1 MKDINKNIKE
11 NISGNIRSSFL
22 IKYFIVFIVL
32 NSLISSLLFSFV
44 MFPIKYPIII
54 LFSLLSFFMSL
65 ALLKLLFKVDVIKM
79 YDTFSYAKDSF
90 QIQTNIILNILNS
103 PIIIVDINKAI
114 ITCNNA
120 LYEFVEMEKS
130 SLKGVNIDDF
140 NKSIYLM
147 QNKNTL
153 VSLDDC
159 LKQIVCELSLT
170 TPNGNEKTFIA
181 QINEVQDISN
191 DVIAYIIVCT
201 DTTNIRKEQE
211 NLHNQ
216 ERLALIG
223 QMGSGIIHESKNYL
237 ASIKGYCELLLLS
250 IKEERQK
257 SYVSKIQFIA
267 NDMNGLLNQYLSLSK
282 PSELILDLVS
292 VNELIESITY
302 IIESPSFLLG
312 SNLKIDLCEQ
322 DEEVLADDS
331 RVKHVIINITKNAVE
346 AMKEISEAYL
356 TIQTVKQD
364 NTMQIIISD
373 NGVGIPPSDIQKL
386 GTPFFSTKNTGTGLG
401 LSNCYKIVQ
410 DCGGEINVSSKV
422 GHGTTFTI
430 SLPIY
435 EEELEYGQM

>member
-1 MKDINKNIKE
+1 MKNISENVKE
-11 NISGNIRSSFL
+11 NIDNIRSSSV
-22 IKYFIVFIVL
+22 IKYFIVFILL
-32 NSLISSLLFSFV
+32 NSSISSLLFLLDR
-44 MFPIKYPIII
+44 FPIKYPIII
-54 LFSLLSFFMSL
+54 LYNLLSFFISL
-65 ALLKLLFKVDVIKM
+65 ALLKFLFKIDLVKIVNS
-79 YDTFSYAKDSF
+79 FSYAKDSF
-90 QIQTNIILNILNS
+90 EIQTNNILNLLNS
-103 PIIIVDINKAI
+103 PILIVDINKLI
-114 ITCNNA
+114 ISCNNA
-120 LYEFVEMEKS
+120 FCNFVEMDKS
-130 SLKGVNIDDF
+130 SLVGVNIDNF
-140 NKSIYLM
+140 NDSICFL
-147 QNKNTL
+147 QNKNTS
-153 VSLDDC
+153 VSFEEC
-159 LKQIVCELSLT
+159 LKQVMCELSLT
-170 TPNGNEKTFIA
+170 TPNRNEKIFIA
-181 QINEVQDISN
+181 QINELQDNHSN
-191 DVIAYIIVCT
+191 VIAYIIVCT

-267 NDMNGLLNQYLSLSK
+267 NDMNTLLNQYLSLSK

-322 DEEVLADDS
+322 DEEILADDS
-331 RVKHVIINITKNAVE
+331 RIKHVIINMAKNAVE

-356 TIQTVKQD
+356 TIQTVKKD
-364 NTMQIIISD
+364 NAMQIIISD
-373 NGVGIPPSDIQKL
+373 NGVGIAPSDIQKL
-386 GTPFFSTKNTGTGLG
+386 GTPFFSTKKTGTGLG

-430 SLPIY
+430 SLPVY
-435 EEELEYGQM
+435 KEELEFGQMQ